1 MFRMLRL
8 TALSKAEADAIADE
22 NGIERREVRHATRG
36 WTYTALRFNGEPCG
50 EITPQKVGIPFTM
63 EIDLDRVD
71 SRTRFR
77 LCS

>member
-8 TALSKAEADAIADE
+8 TALSKAEADAIADDNE
-22 NGIERREVRHATRG
+22 IKRREVCHPSRG
-36 WTYTALRFNGEPCG
+36 WTYTALSFNGEPCG
-50 EITPQKVGIPFTM
+50 EITPKKVGLPFAM

-71 SRTRFR
+71 SRARFR